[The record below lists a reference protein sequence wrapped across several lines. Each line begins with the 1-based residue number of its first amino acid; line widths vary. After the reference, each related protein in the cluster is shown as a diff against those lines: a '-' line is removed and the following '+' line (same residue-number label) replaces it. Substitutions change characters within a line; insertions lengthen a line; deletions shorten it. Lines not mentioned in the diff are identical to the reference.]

1 MKNFSRSLARSRSCQ
16 AFVVLSADSTDSP
29 IALYD
34 EPQMGVRHGEF
45 GIDFDSAPEEGYGR
59 VIPGG

>member
-29 IALYD
+29 LAVA
-34 EPQMGVRHGEF
+34 EPQIRVGHREL
-45 GIDFDSAPEEGYGR
+45 GIDFDSTAEKRYARRTADG
-59 VIPGG
+59 